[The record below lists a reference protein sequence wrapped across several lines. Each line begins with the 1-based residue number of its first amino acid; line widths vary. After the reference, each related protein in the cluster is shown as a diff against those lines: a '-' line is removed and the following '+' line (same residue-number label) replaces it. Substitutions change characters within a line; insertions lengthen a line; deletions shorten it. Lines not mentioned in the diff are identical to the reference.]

1 MVKEKLGELL
11 VSCGLI
17 TSEQLME
24 ALEAQKQD
32 RKRLGAILIERGY
45 AGEDDIA
52 RSLATRLG
60 LPFVDLSDMEIEPES
75 IATVDEKLAR
85 RHLVLPIRL
94 EGRSIRLAMTDPLD
108 LHAIEDIRF
117 HTGYE
122 VLPVVGLP
130 GAIRS
135 AINRHY
141 DAANIVSDLIGDVP
155 EETVAIEVVSK
166 GEPRLD
172 EQKLRRLSEALP
184 VVRVV
189 NLIFAEAV
197 RESASDIHIEPGEQN
212 VVVRTRVDGILQTR
226 MTLPK
231 WVQPAVTSRIKIM
244 SRLDITEKRLPQDGR
259 VQIRIDSEPID
270 LRVSTLPA
278 KHGEKL
284 VIRVLPR
291 TSVPPLEDLGMDEST
306 LTAIRE
312 LVNQPQGVMLVT
324 GPTGSGK
331 STTLYAALGE
341 MSLGTLN
348 VITLE
353 DPIEYGL
360 EAINQ
365 VQISEKTGLSFA
377 VGLRSVLRQDP
388 DVIYVGEMRDEE
400 TASVALKASL
410 TGHLVLSTLH
420 TNTSVAAVTRLMDMG
435 IPSYLVGSAVTGVLS
450 QRLLRVICDK
460 CKEPANHRD
469 SELAG
474 LETFL
479 SAGADAVKSARDADE
494 SGSEAASEANQLKA
508 WVDTLLKFERPSAES
523 GKRGNGN
530 GNGNGASIGSQI
542 QLYKGAGCKAC
553 NHTGYSGRTGVFE
566 LLRMTPPVRE
576 LVYRAASES
585 KITKTAEQLGMKS
598 LLHKACEKLLA
609 GETSLEEVI
618 RVMATE
624 HARGVPCKGCGVQLE
639 SDFVACPHCG
649 LSSLQ
654 SCPSCGNRAEPTWRF
669 CAYCRKPLSAAVRH
683 AVARAK

>member
-17 TSEQLME
+17 TQEQLSE

-32 RKRLGAILIERGY
+32 RKRLGSILIERGY
-45 AGEDDIA
+45 ASEDDIA

-60 LPFVDLSDMEIEPES
+60 LPFVDLTNLEIEPES
-75 IATVDEKLAR
+75 VATVDEKLAR

-122 VLPVVGLP
+122 VLPVVSLQ
-130 GAIRS
+130 GAIKS

-155 EETVAIEVVSK
+155 EQTVAIEVVSK

-306 LTAIRE
+306 LGAIRE
-312 LVNQPQGVMLVT
+312 LVNQPQGVVLVT

-450 QRLLRVICDK
+450 QRLLRVICDQ
-460 CKEPANHRD
+460 CKQPAEHRD

-479 SAGADAVKSARDADE
+479 SAGADVTLSSASSSKKG
-494 SGSEAASEANQLKA
+494 SGSEANQLKA
-508 WVDTLLKFERPSAES
+508 WVDTLLKFERPQAETP
-523 GKRGNGN
+523 RRTT
-530 GNGNGASIGSQI
+530 NGNGAGIGSKI
-542 QLYKGAGCKAC
+542 QLFKGAGCKAC

-624 HARGVPCKGCGVQLE
+624 QTRGEPCKGCGVQLE

-669 CAYCRKPLSAAVRH
+669 CAYCRKPLSAAVKQ
-683 AVARAK
+683 VARAK